1 MENRLG
7 VGDEG
12 GRQSGAEREADA
24 GGRKNSL
31 EAIASVLSSGSE
43 NPNQAVI
50 WRVMEGTEPRN
61 SLQVEMEGHDH
72 GFTWGEQQME
82 AQRMTSSHL
91 PFVNCFVSLKAH

>member
-1 MENRLG
+1 M
-7 VGDEG
+7 
-12 GRQSGAEREADA
+12 
-24 GGRKNSL
+24 

-43 NPNQAVI
+43 NLNQVVI
-50 WRVMEGTEPRN
+50 WKVMEGKEPRN

-91 PFVNCFVSLKAH
+91 PFVNCLCLSRHIGASLFLFVCLLAF